1 MDSRLHAGRFQDDL
15 RRQCNPEIKIIFFM
29 ARQSDMFPL
38 PGTVKNKTVPNNGN
52 FFYRWN
58 DLYNK
63 EENQIYYL
71 CDIFFKNF
79 LPLFSQMFVMQGLFQ
94 FMTHADAC
102 A

>member
-1 MDSRLHAGRFQDDL
+1 
-15 RRQCNPEIKIIFFM
+15 M

-71 CDIFFKNF
+71 CDIFFKKFFASFFQNVCDART
-79 LPLFSQMFVMQGLFQ
+79 FSIYD
-94 FMTHADAC
+94 THGRVCMEKPVKIRVDIYFFG
-102 A
+102 